1 MAVLEGEARVQAYL
15 EHRERIHTD
24 PTGSCDGCGGFTAG
38 FRAGVAYHKSVVQEA
53 FTEMREQL
61 SNVLQAE
68 I

>member
-1 MAVLEGEARVQAYL
+1 MAVSEEQARVKAYW
-15 EHRERIHTD
+15 EHHSSIRGHGSD
-24 PTGSCDGCGGFTAG
+24 SCDGCGGFTAG